1 MSTTSTER
9 PRLRAG
15 ALAEKV
21 VRRFGDR
28 VVLDGLDLS
37 IEDEELVVLLGP
49 SGCGKSTLLRL
60 LAGLD
65 RPDGGLVEVPARRAI
80 VFQAHRLLPWQK
92 VLRNVTLGLRGPDAP
107 ERARAALAEV
117 GLAERAS
124 AWPKQLSGGEA
135 QRVALARALVS
146 EPELVLLDE
155 PFAALDAITRLRMHD
170 LVRALRSRH
179 HAAMLLV
186 THDVDEA
193 IALADRVVVMRDGRI
208 GASHRVRLTAADR
221 EASLA
226 REELR
231 AALLADLGLAVEHG
245 RSSLFQEGTEES

>member
-1 MSTTSTER
+1 MSTTVETR
-9 PRLRAG
+9 PRRQAG
-15 ALAEKV
+15 AVVEKV
-21 VRRFGDR
+21 VRQFGDR
-28 VVLDGLDLS
+28 VVLDHLELT
-37 IEDEELVVLLGP
+37 IADEELVVLLGP

-65 RPDGGLVEVPARRAI
+65 RPDGGRVEVPAKRAI
-80 VFQAHRLLPWQK
+80 VFQADRLLPWQR
-92 VLRNVTLGLRGPDAP
+92 VLRNVTLGLHGADA
-107 ERARAALAEV
+107 EQRALDVLAEV
-117 GLAERAS
+117 GLAGREK
-124 AWPKQLSGGEA
+124 AWPKELSGGEA
-135 QRVALARALVS
+135 QRVSLARALVS

-170 LVRALRSRH
+170 LVRALRSKH

-193 IALADRVVVMRDGRI
+193 IALADRIVVMSNGRI
-208 GASHRVRLTAADR
+208 GTSHLVGLSPAGR

-231 AALLADLGLAVEHG
+231 SALLGDLGLANQH
-245 RSSLFQEGTEES
+245 

>member
-1 MSTTSTER
+1 MSAPVATR
-9 PRLRAG
+9 HRRQAG
-15 ALAEKV
+15 AVVDKV

-28 VVLDGLDLS
+28 VVLDHLDLT
-37 IEDEELVVLLGP
+37 IADEELVVLLGP

-65 RPDGGLVEVPARRAI
+65 RPDGGLVEVPAKRAI
-80 VFQAHRLLPWQK
+80 VFQADRLLPWQR
-92 VLRNVTLGLRGPDAP
+92 VLRNVTLGLRGPDAQKRGR
-107 ERARAALAEV
+107 EVLAEV
-117 GLAERAS
+117 GLSGREG
-124 AWPKQLSGGEA
+124 AWPKELSGGEA
-135 QRVALARALVS
+135 QRVSLARALVS

-170 LVRALRSRH
+170 LVRALRSKH

-208 GASHRVRLTAADR
+208 GASHHLRLSAAER
-221 EASLA
+221 EASVA

-231 AALLADLGLAVEHG
+231 STLLEDLGLAH
-245 RSSLFQEGTEES
+245 QH

>member
-1 MSTTSTER
+1 MSTTVATQSTR
-9 PRLRAG
+9 PRRLAG
-15 ALAEKV
+15 AVVEKV

-28 VVLDGLDLS
+28 VVLDRLDLT
-37 IEDEELVVLLGP
+37 IADEELVVLLGP

-65 RPDGGLVEVPARRAI
+65 RPDGGRVEVPAQRAI
-80 VFQAHRLLPWQK
+80 VFQADRLLPWQR
-92 VLRNVTLGLRGPDAP
+92 VLRNLTLGLHGPDA
-107 ERARAALAEV
+107 EQRALDVLAEV
-117 GLAERAS
+117 GLAGREK
-124 AWPKQLSGGEA
+124 AWPKELSGGEA
-135 QRVALARALVS
+135 QRVSLARALVS

-170 LVRALRSRH
+170 LVRALRSKH

-193 IALADRVVVMRDGRI
+193 IALADRVVVMSNGRI
-208 GASHRVRLTAADR
+208 GTSHLVELSAADR
-221 EASLA
+221 EASIA

-231 AALLADLGLAVEHG
+231 STLLEDLGLANQH
-245 RSSLFQEGTEES
+245 

>member
-1 MSTTSTER
+1 MSTAIAAG
-9 PRLRAG
+9 PRQQAG
-15 ALAEKV
+15 AVVDQV

-28 VVLDGLDLS
+28 VVLDQLDLT
-37 IEDEELVVLLGP
+37 IADEELVVLLGP

-65 RPDGGLVEVPARRAI
+65 RPDGGTVEVPYRRAI
-80 VFQAHRLLPWQK
+80 VFQADRLLPWQR
-92 VLRNVTLGLRGPDAP
+92 VLRNVTIGLTGPDADH
-107 ERARAALAEV
+107 RALTTLAEV
-117 GLAERAS
+117 GLAGRERA
-124 AWPKQLSGGEA
+124 WPRELSGGEA

-170 LVRALRSRH
+170 LVRELRSKH

-193 IALADRVVVMRDGRI
+193 IALADRVVVMSQGRI
-208 GASHRVRLTAADR
+208 EVSHTVDLSAADR
-221 EASLA
+221 EASTT
-226 REELR
+226 RGELR
-231 AALLADLGLAVEHG
+231 AALLTDLGLAHQ
-245 RSSLFQEGTEES
+245 R